1 MNALATAAHGRVT
14 IMTPE
19 IVERIIKHLSV
30 GNYVKPS
37 VEAAGI
43 NYQTFR
49 TWMIK
54 GEEHKAQGV
63 ESPYSSLVDRITR
76 AQADAEA
83 HLVDQLANEQDWRA
97 KSFLLER
104 RHRERWGKEE
114 TQAKAAVTINL
125 PAEVA
130 GVLLDA
136 LSVGAKHLPAV
147 QVVDASYETVGQS
160 ANTPDQLDNP
170 APPDN
175 ATRQRP
181 GK

>member
-1 MNALATAAHGRVT
+1 MSAIQTAVMGR
-14 IMTPE
+14 PS
-19 IVERIIKHLSV
+19 IISEELIQRVLKHLSV
-30 GNYVKPS
+30 GNYLKPS
-37 VEAAGI
+37 IEASGI
-43 NYQTFR
+43 AYSTFR
-49 TWMIK
+49 LWMQK
-54 GEEHKAQGV
+54 GEEDRAAGR
-63 ESPYSSLVDRITR
+63 ETLYSSLLDRLTR

-114 TQAKAAVTINL
+114 QQSKAAVTINL

-147 QVVDASYETVGQS
+147 QVIDAECEPATNQAGGRTGIASKSEPDAS
-160 ANTPDQLDNP
+160 
-170 APPDN
+170 
-175 ATRQRP
+175 
-181 GK
+181 

>member
-1 MNALATAAHGRVT
+1 MNALATAAHGRVS
-14 IMTPE
+14 ILTPE
-19 IVERIIKHLSV
+19 IVDRIIKHLSV

-37 VEAAGI
+37 VEASGI
-43 NYQTFR
+43 NYHTFR
-49 TWMIK
+49 TWMQK
-54 GEEHKAQGV
+54 GELDKAEGK
-63 ESPYSSLVDRITR
+63 ETPYSSLVDRVTR

-104 RHRERWGKEE
+104 RHRERWGKDE
-114 TQAKAAVTINL
+114 QQSKAAVTINL

-147 QVVDASYETVGQS
+147 QVIDAECEPATNQAGGRTGIASKSDPDAS
-160 ANTPDQLDNP
+160 
-170 APPDN
+170 
-175 ATRQRP
+175 
-181 GK
+181 

>member
-1 MNALATAAHGRVT
+1 MNALATAAHGRVS
-14 IMTPE
+14 IISEE
-19 IVERIIKHLSV
+19 IISKILKHLSV

-43 NYQTFR
+43 SYETFR
-49 TWMIK
+49 QWTIR
-54 GEEHKAQGV
+54 GEQDKAAGID
-63 ESPYSSLVDRITR
+63 SPYSVLVARLTR

-104 RHRERWGKEE
+104 RHRERWGKDE
-114 TQAKAAVTINL
+114 QQSKAAVTINL

-147 QVVDASYETVGQS
+147 QVVEGQFEQIEK
-160 ANTPDQLDNP
+160 PKP
-170 APPDN
+170 
-175 ATRQRP
+175 
-181 GK
+181 

>member
-1 MNALATAAHGRVT
+1 MNALATAAHGRVS

-19 IVERIIKHLSV
+19 IVDRIIKHLSV

-37 VEAAGI
+37 VEASGI
-43 NYQTFR
+43 SFQTFR
-49 TWMIK
+49 NWIQR
-54 GEEHKAQGV
+54 GEREKAEGLSTPYV
-63 ESPYSSLVDRITR
+63 ELVDRITR

-104 RHRERWGKEE
+104 RHRERWGKDE
-114 TQAKAAVTINL
+114 QQSKAAVTINL

-136 LSVGAKHLPAV
+136 LSVGSKHLPTIESAPAI
-147 QVVDASYETVGQS
+147 DASFE
-160 ANTPDQLDNP
+160 QL
-170 APPDN
+170 AKPDN
-175 ATRQRP
+175 S
-181 GK
+181 KD